1 MRVDKWLKVV
11 RLIKRR
17 SVAHDAAA
25 LGRVTVNGRDAK
37 PATEVKPGDRVSLR
51 LGSRQLTVEVVA
63 TPAFL
68 RGGEDAPYRILEE
81 RRVDDGTG

>member
-17 SVAHDAAA
+17 TVAHDAAA

-51 LGSRQLTVEVVA
+51 LGTRQVTVEVVA
-63 TPAFL
+63 TPALL
-68 RGGEDAPYRILEE
+68 RSGDDAPYRVVEE
-81 RRVDDGTG
+81 QRLDDGAG